1 MSNFYNSHSKVDI
14 ILLKRLIESAL
25 EIYAKLIS
33 IPANHLTTYVRSEIA
48 NASRMAYFYMIKD
61 LKNDQ
66 QKLTRCTNEEINK
79 YAEYCIRV
87 YREIV
92 ESRHSSTKK
101 GMDMYSSLSFS
112 LESTIIYLINA
123 IKPLSK
129 SNPLETLIPD
139 LFLKFFKQSLGLLRM
154 LNLDLA
160 SEAYSSWRTLHEAE
174 CVIKLLVEGGEPLQK
189 VYLRHLIYN
198 NAFRHSI
205 TNKAESD
212 KIFDELKTK
221 MKSHDLKSKDMKKF
235 IEYGWLYACKDY
247 HEEDKEFKL
256 NFRNGLQKAAGLEEY
271 NQWYEMASEL
281 IHSSPIFFYA
291 NNSFFLDITTVNL
304 SDIVLRA
311 VGYFNEYVIKENVT
325 IEKSDIIKDMLIENL
340 KHYAEKQDD
349 SFYTKYKDYLTEDDD
364 DDENESTSENKQNK
378 AK

>member
-33 IPANHLTTYVRSEIA
+33 IPANHLTPYVRSEIA

-66 QKLTRCTNEEINK
+66 QKLARCTNEEINK

-101 GMDMYSSLSFS
+101 GMDMYSGLSFS

-364 DDENESTSENKQNK
+364 ENESTSENKQNK

>member
-1 MSNFYNSHSKVDI
+1 MANFNNSHSQVDV
-14 ILLKRLIESAL
+14 ILLKKLIDSSL
-25 EIYAKLIS
+25 EIYANLIS
-33 IPANHLTTYVRSEIA
+33 IPANHLTPYVQSEIA

-61 LKNDQ
+61 YKNDE
-66 QKLTRCTNEEINK
+66 QKLAHCTDDEIKK
-79 YAEYCIRV
+79 YAEYCVRV
-87 YREIV
+87 YREII
-92 ESRHSSTKK
+92 ESRHSSTKQ

-123 IKPLSK
+123 VKPLSK
-129 SNPLETLIPD
+129 SNPLETLLPD

-174 CVIKLLVEGGEPLQK
+174 CVIKLLVEGGEPLQG

-205 TNKAESD
+205 TNKEESD
-212 KIFDELKTK
+212 KIFEELKEK
-221 MKSHDLKSKDMKKF
+221 MKSHHLKSKDMKKF
-235 IEYGWLYACKDY
+235 IEYGWLYSCKGF
-247 HEEDKEFKL
+247 HEEDNEFKL
-256 NFRNGLQKAAGLEEY
+256 NFRNGLQKSAGLEEY

-311 VGYFNEYVIKENVT
+311 VGYFNEYVKNENVS
-325 IEKSDIIKDMLIENL
+325 IDKSDVVKEMLMENL
-340 KHYAEKQDD
+340 KHYAAKQDD
-349 SFYTKYKDYLTEDDD
+349 TFYTKYKDYLTDEDDST
-364 DDENESTSENKQNK
+364 DDEKKDEN
-378 AK
+378 

>member
-1 MSNFYNSHSKVDI
+1 MSNFNNSHTKIDVL
-14 ILLKRLIESAL
+14 ILKKLIEESL
-25 EIYAKLIS
+25 ELYAKAIS
-33 IPANHLTTYVRSEIA
+33 IPANHLTLYVRSEIA

-61 LKNDQ
+61 LKNDK
-66 QKLTRCTNEEINK
+66 QKIEFCTEERIKK

-87 YREIV
+87 YREII

-101 GMDMYSSLSFS
+101 GMDMYSNLSFS

-129 SNPLETLIPD
+129 SNPIETLIPD

-174 CVIKLLVEGGEPLQK
+174 CVIKLLVEGGKPLQQ

-205 TNKAESD
+205 TNKEESD
-212 KIFDELKTK
+212 KIFDELKSK
-221 MKSHDLKSKDMKKF
+221 MKSHGLKSKDMKKF
-235 IEYGWLYACKDY
+235 IEYGWLFSCDTYL
-247 HEEDKEFKL
+247 EDNNEYKL
-256 NFRNGLQKAAGLEEY
+256 NFRNGLQKSAGLEEY

-311 VGYFNEYVIKENVT
+311 VGYFNKYVEKEKIN
-325 IEKSDIIKDMLIENL
+325 IDKSDVIKDMLIANL
-340 KHYAEKQDD
+340 KHYADKQDD
-349 SFYTKYKDYLTEDDD
+349 TFYTKYKDYLIEED
-364 DDENESTSENKQNK
+364 ESKSNKIETK